1 MTLNFPPEQRPLQT
15 SGADQR
21 APRIRA
27 AELIGALSLA
37 TDLGVG
43 EPLEHGLRTTVIAV
57 RLAEA
62 LRLAE
67 NIRHAVY
74 YVSLLRYAGCTAES
88 NIDAALFGDEIAV
101 RSVMLPAM
109 FGSRAELFVTIARKI
124 RAGEPLR
131 WRAAAIARA
140 AVQLKSA
147 FRKSSAGHCEVTQAL
162 AKRLGLEPEIQAAL
176 GDLFERWDGK
186 GFPEGR
192 RGEEIPLPVRLMQV
206 AEDADLQF
214 GLGGSTRAV
223 EVIGERA
230 GSAFDPG
237 IADAFRRR
245 ASDLLAG
252 LDAPSIWDEAIA
264 AEPGAPAI
272 LQGPLLDEGLLVL
285 ADFADLK
292 SPFTLGHSP
301 AVAALA
307 GAAGSHAG
315 LGSAACLTLRRAGL
329 VHDLGRVAITAS
341 IWNKAGPLSHDEEEK
356 VRLHPYFTER
366 VLKQPAFL
374 EELGKIACRHQERLD
389 GSGYHRGARATEL
402 SMPDRMLAAAS
413 SYEAMIEP
421 RPHRPAR
428 PREEAAVL
436 LRDEARAGRLDAA
449 AVSAVLEAAG
459 HEAGAVAVSHP
470 AGITSREAEVL
481 RLLARGLL
489 TKQIANRLGISP
501 KTADRHI
508 QHIYEK
514 IGVSTRA
521 GATLFAMQHGLL
533 AI

>member
-1 MTLNFPPEQRPLQT
+1 MPQNFPPEQRPLRS
-15 SGADQR
+15 SGADDR
-21 APRIRA
+21 APQIRA

-57 RLAEA
+57 RLAGA
-62 LRLAE
+62 LGLEE
-67 NIRHAVY
+67 NIRQAVY

-88 NIDAALFGDEIAV
+88 NLDAALFGDEIAV

-124 RAGEPLR
+124 HAGEPLR

-140 AVQLKSA
+140 LFQLKGA

-162 AKRLGLEPEIQAAL
+162 AKRLGLPPEIQAAL

-186 GFPEGR
+186 GFPDGR
-192 RGEEIPLPVRLMQV
+192 RAEDIPLPVRIMQV

-214 GLGGSTRAV
+214 GFGGLTRAV
-223 EVIGERA
+223 EVIGARA
-230 GSAFDPG
+230 GTAFDPV
-237 IADAFRRR
+237 IADAFCRR
-245 ASDLLAG
+245 ASDLLVG
-252 LDAPSIWDEAIA
+252 LDAPSIWDEAVA
-264 AEPGAPAI
+264 AEPGAPAM
-272 LQGPLLDEGLLVL
+272 LEGPLLDEGLRVL

-301 AVAALA
+301 AVAELA
-307 GAAGSHAG
+307 GAAGHHAG
-315 LGSAACLTLRRAGL
+315 LGPADCIALRRAGL

-341 IWNKAGPLSHDEEEK
+341 IWNKAGLLSHDEEEK

-366 VLKQPAFL
+366 VLQRPDFL
-374 EELGKIACRHQERLD
+374 RLVGKIACRHQERLD

-402 SMPDRMLAAAS
+402 SMCDRILAAAS
-413 SYEAMIEP
+413 AYEAMIEP

-428 PREEAAVL
+428 SREEAAVL

-459 HEAGAVAVSHP
+459 HEAGAVAGSLP
-470 AGITSREAEVL
+470 AGISPREADVL

-533 AI
+533 AS